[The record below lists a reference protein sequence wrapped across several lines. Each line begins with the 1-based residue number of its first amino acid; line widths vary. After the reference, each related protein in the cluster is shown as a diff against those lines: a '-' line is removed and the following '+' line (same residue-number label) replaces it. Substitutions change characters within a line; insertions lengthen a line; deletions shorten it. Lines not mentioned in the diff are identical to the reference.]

1 MANMNISNLPE
12 VTSPLNDDLLL
23 LNRGGVDYKVT
34 QSNLLTNVNSNI
46 TSLTSNV
53 NTLQSQQ
60 ALLEERLLQYYSPI
74 YAGETLLGPSSIIH
88 ENDDLNNYINP
99 GVYYCQ
105 SNVIGNTIINRPPDV
120 NASGTLI
127 VRATFGQDIDH
138 TGPWQ
143 YMQQWLFAFGGG
155 IPMVFVRNFSSAS
168 TPGAYSWTYWIVQ
181 TPRYGE
187 YTSALDAFDPGRICG
202 QIANKWIYM
211 KVVKYIPTAAIGS
224 TTQVTAV
231 NIPHGLPSDAVV
243 VGLEAM
249 AVNANGGS
257 YAIPNALSSAA
268 SGATVDYPNRANG
281 VYGIDG
287 NNLQFRIT
295 KDNWGT
301 NYTFYF
307 YIKYMKK

>member
-1 MANMNISNLPE
+1 MANINISSLPE
-12 VTSPLNDDLLL
+12 ATSPLNDDLLL
-23 LNRGGVDYKVT
+23 LNREGVDYKIA

-46 TSLTSNV
+46 TSLTNNV

-105 SNVIGNTIINRPPDV
+105 SNVIGNTIVNRPPDV

-143 YMQQWLFAFGGG
+143 YMQQWLFAFADGL
-155 IPMVFVRNFSSAS
+155 PMVFVRNFSSGA
-168 TPGAYSWTYWIVQ
+168 TPGSYSFTYWIVQ
-181 TPRYGE
+181 TPRYGQ
-187 YTSALDAFDPGRICG
+187 YNDATSAFSPGRICG
-202 QIANKWIYM
+202 QIDNKWIYT
-211 KVVKYIPTAAIGS
+211 KVIKYNPTAAIGS
-224 TTQVTAV
+224 TTQVTIV
-231 NIPHGLPSDAVV
+231 SIPHGLPSNAVI

-257 YAIPNALSSAA
+257 YAIPNALNSAA

-287 NNLQFRIT
+287 NNMQFRIT